1 MSRRAYALQRQRP
14 ITLPPTISLPTH
26 TDDPTE
32 PNPSCLTSFIHLVAL
47 YRPFDDQFMISWNK
61 ARNDCSQEWLAM
73 LQKQLTEA
81 TPSNG
86 FGIGLGGGSLS
97 ESQMSDLRASQQW
110 LRTMVWQIN
119 MQNGCLSTGSD
130 DSNMSYGYSVEVARD
145 LVSMTSQFSHQSM
158 EKNGITLVS

>member
-1 MSRRAYALQRQRP
+1 
-14 ITLPPTISLPTH
+14 
-26 TDDPTE
+26 
-32 PNPSCLTSFIHLVAL
+32 
-47 YRPFDDQFMISWNK
+47 
-61 ARNDCSQEWLAM
+61 M

-119 MQNGCLSTGSD
+119 MQNASTGSD
-130 DSNMSYGYSVEVARD
+130 ESNMSYGYSVEVARD

-158 EKNGITLVS
+158 ERNGVTLVS